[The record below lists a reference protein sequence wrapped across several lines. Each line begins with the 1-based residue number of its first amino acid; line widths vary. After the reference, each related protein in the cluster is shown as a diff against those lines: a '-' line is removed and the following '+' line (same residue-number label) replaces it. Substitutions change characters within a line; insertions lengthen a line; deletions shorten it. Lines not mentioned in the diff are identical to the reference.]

1 MIFVT
6 LFNGKSRLREIVF
19 LCDVLHER
27 VRNPTVHNADRR
39 LIPAKNFVR
48 KCGFEQGFKIIIP
61 AYANS
66 TYDNPYFDK
75 ETSYKYFNEFM
86 WPKRYAKA
94 VSVEEA
100 IEMMKYTA
108 KKL

>member
-1 MIFVT
+1 M
-6 LFNGKSRLREIVF
+6 
-19 LCDVLHER
+19 DA
-27 VRNPTVHNADRR
+27 TV
-39 LIPAKNFVR
+39 

-66 TYDNPYFDK
+66 TYGNSYFDK
-75 ETSYKYFNEFM
+75 ETAYKYFNEFM

-100 IEMMKYTA
+100 IEMMKNTA
-108 KKL
+108 KNL